1 VILLSLKS
9 LRTKFLVA
17 MLLTTLIAVM
27 AAVVAM
33 IAYDLN
39 LYSESWISD
48 MDTQAELL
56 GQTAAPALEFDDRTL
71 ASEDLNL
78 LRLRPQIRSAA
89 IYTARGIQFASYRA
103 NIAGTDAPKRPG
115 ADGVSVDGR
124 SLVVFKPILKNGE
137 ILGKVYIRAD
147 YSLYD
152 RMLSYTGIA
161 ALAACVAMLIA
172 YLISALLRNVV
183 IRPILAINE
192 IAREVEQKRD
202 YSLRAVKS
210 SEDEVGHLVDSFNN
224 MLAEI
229 ERRANDNRLATQAL
243 AQEVA
248 ERKRSENE
256 VVQLN
261 TQLEERVA
269 KRTRQLEAINEEL
282 TTARNDAD
290 SANQAKSEF
299 LSRMSHELRTP
310 LNAILGFGDIL
321 VSDKIASSPQ
331 QKTEFT
337 QQILK
342 AGRHL
347 LALINEILDLA
358 HVESGKLTLSIEPV
372 RVADVLAECQAIMEP
387 LGHQGGIRLMFP
399 EDHGLN
405 ALADRMRV
413 KQVMLNLLSNAIK
426 YNRQGG
432 AVVVD
437 VAALGEDRLRISVQD
452 TGVGLQPDQV
462 GGLFQAFNRL
472 GKENGTVVGTGIG
485 LVLTKRLVE
494 LMDGKIGVS
503 STPGIG
509 TIFWIELPATAPT
522 MSAVTESSKPML
534 TLVHQQGTGIPT
546 LLYIEDNPANLRL
559 VQEIVGFRADLRL
572 LSAPDGKL
580 GLDLAF
586 AHLPNVVLLDINL
599 PGMNGF
605 EIQKILQADPR
616 TAQIPVIALTANAMQ
631 REVERGLSAGFFRYL
646 TKPINL
652 EEFSAAIEAAL
663 GANPSHLPGPP
674 NRSNAT

>member
-1 VILLSLKS
+1 MSLVALNS
-9 LRTKFLVA
+9 LRTKFLAA
-17 MLLTTLIAVM
+17 MLLTTLVAVM

-33 IAYDLN
+33 ITYDLN

-89 IYTARGIQFASYRA
+89 IYTARGVQFASYRA
-103 NIAGTDAPKRPG
+103 NTAGTDAPKLPG
-115 ADGVSVDGR
+115 PDGVNVDGS
-124 SLVVFKPILKNGE
+124 SLAIFKPILKNGE

-152 RMLSYTGIA
+152 RMLGYTGIA
-161 ALAACVAMLIA
+161 AVAACVAMLIA
-172 YLISALLRNVV
+172 YLISTMLRNVV
-183 IRPILAINE
+183 IRPILSINE
-192 IAREVEQKRD
+192 VAREVEQKRD
-202 YSLRAVKS
+202 YSLRAIKS
-210 SEDEVGHLVDSFNN
+210 SEDEVGHLADSFNN

-248 ERKRSENE
+248 ERKRSEDE

-269 KRTRQLEAINEEL
+269 KRTQQLEAINQEL
-282 TTARNDAD
+282 TIARNDAD
-290 SANQAKSEF
+290 NANHAKSEF

-331 QKTEFT
+331 QKSEFT

-358 HVESGKLTLSIEPV
+358 HVESGKLTLSIETV
-372 RVADVLAECQAIMEP
+372 HVADVLAECQAIMEP
-387 LGHQGGIRLMFP
+387 LGHQNGIRLMFP

-405 ALADRMRV
+405 ALADHMRV

-437 VAALGEDRLRISVQD
+437 VATVGEDRLRISVQD
-452 TGVGLQPDQV
+452 TGIGLQPTQV
-462 GGLFQAFNRL
+462 EGLFQAFNRL
-472 GKENGTVVGTGIG
+472 GQENGAVVGTGIG

-494 LMDGKIGVS
+494 LMNGRIGVS

-509 TIFWIELPATAPT
+509 TIFWVELPAAAPT
-522 MSAVTESSKPML
+522 ASAVAESNNQVL
-534 TLVHQQGTGIPT
+534 TSVQQQETVMPT

-559 VQEIVGFRADLRL
+559 IQEILGFRADLRL

-605 EIQKILQADPR
+605 EIQKTLQADPR
-616 TAQIPVIALTANAMQ
+616 TAHIPVIALTANAMQ

-652 EEFSAAIEAAL
+652 EEFAAAIEAAL
-663 GANPSHLPGPP
+663 DANPKHLPGTPD
-674 NRSNAT
+674 RSSAT